1 MMGHWELRT
10 CHLKFLMGTY
20 LITTLGVGDGDGDR
34 NEIPPTPG
42 SRECDIGIM

>member
-1 MMGHWELRT
+1 
-10 CHLKFLMGTY
+10 MGTY